1 MAEPFLTGSSA
12 PGAYPDSLTT
22 PVKDEAWPS
31 APACLM
37 KDDVMKM
44 RSPRDRLAAKSI
56 GRAVARSSFRAGRVL
71 DRVPVVLMKRSRMGM
86 NSACSEA
93 GHGPR
98 TRIGAAFARG
108 RGTNQQTP

>member
-56 GRAVARSSFRAGRVL
+56 GRAVGRSSFPAVRDSYGVTVRLLERAGT
-71 DRVPVVLMKRSRMGM
+71 GM
-86 NSACSEA
+86 EAACSEPEQ
-93 GHGPR
+93 GPR
-98 TRIGAAFARG
+98 AMIRAAF
-108 RGTNQQTP
+108 

>member
-44 RSPRDRLAAKSI
+44 RSPRDRLAAESI
-56 GRAVARSSFRAGRVL
+56 GRSLARFPFRAGRDL
-71 DRVPVVLMKRSRMGM
+71 YGG
-86 NSACSEA
+86 SARPLNREQTGVDDSCSEA
-93 GHGPR
+93 QPGP
-98 TRIGAAFARG
+98 T
-108 RGTNQQTP
+108 T